1 MLSERPGDK
10 PAAPP
15 PVHHEPLAWFVA
27 YTKPG
32 QETVAR
38 THAERQG
45 FETYLPMY
53 RSVKPGAAEESAK
66 HNEEP
71 MFPRYL
77 FVKPS
82 RSQQSLATLRST
94 RGIST
99 MVSFGNVLATL
110 SDFQLDAIREYE
122 DPRKLAELHASSAIQ
137 PGQRVRLT
145 DEGLTSLEGLVQ
157 AVSSKRVIVLLDL
170 LGRQQSVKVGHDR
183 IELA

>member
-1 MLSERPGDK
+1 MPSERPGDM
-10 PAAPP
+10 PAAHQ
-15 PVHHEPLAWFVA
+15 PVPHEPLAWFVA

-38 THAERQG
+38 IHAERQG

-53 RSVKPGAAEESAK
+53 RSVKPGATEESAK
-66 HNEEP
+66 HNDEP

-77 FVKPS
+77 FVRPS
-82 RSQQSLATLRST
+82 RSEQSLSTLRST

-110 SDFQLDAIREYE
+110 SDSQLDAIREYE
-122 DPRKLAELHASSAIQ
+122 DHNCSELHASSPIQ
-137 PGQRVRLT
+137 PGRRVRLT
-145 DEGLTSLEGLVQ
+145 AQGLTGLEGLVQ

-183 IELA
+183 LELA